1 MRLTEEQFTWFSDQV
16 KNKIIENPEYQS
28 LKNFASKLESDG
40 KLRHLTYSNVFN
52 FNCPN
57 IFTGNTMFYKLND
70 CILTGWLDAKD
81 VNKVLWQE
89 VDCKQI
95 TPSVQALINFFSTVY
110 FTTATQYLMIMSA
123 VNKFMKEQNL
133 ILGDSSLDVGLELL
147 SKGYKVP
154 YVEVAFRYFKDPVN
168 RTGLE
173 DSIEFEFELRPFN
186 LNPMVSSQ
194 NHLNSYN
201 NVLQDASMPVKDGV
215 SIVNA
220 FSVRKHGNKNQIG
233 QNVPMDKLWP
243 MIDACSSVVR

>member
-16 KNKIIENPEYQS
+16 KNKIINNPEYQS

-40 KLRHLTYSNVFN
+40 KLRHLSYSNVFYLD
-52 FNCPN
+52 CPN
-57 IFTGNTMFYKLND
+57 IFTGNTMFYHISGCL
-70 CILTGWLDAKD
+70 LTGELDSRE
-81 VNKVLWQE
+81 VNKALWQE
-89 VDCKQI
+89 IDCKQI
-95 TPSVQALINFFSTVY
+95 TPSIQALINFFSTVY

-133 ILGDSSLDVGLELL
+133 ILGDSSLDVGLEHRAT
-147 SKGYKVP
+147 GYKIP

-186 LNPMVSSQ
+186 LNPIVSSQ

-201 NVLQDASMPVKDGV
+201 KVLQDASMPVKDGV
-215 SIVNA
+215 SVINA
-220 FSVRKHGNKNQIG
+220 FSVRKRGNKNQIG

-243 MIDACSSVVR
+243 MIDACKTIVK

>member
-57 IFTGNTMFYKLND
+57 IFTGNTMFYKIGD
-70 CILTGWLDAKD
+70 CILVGWAESTD
-81 VNKVLWQE
+81 VNDILSKE
-89 VDCKQI
+89 IDCKHI

-133 ILGDSSLDVGLELL
+133 ILGDSSLDVGLMNMQNGL
-147 SKGYKVP
+147 KVP
-154 YVEVAFRYFKDPVN
+154 YVETAFRYFKDPVN

-173 DSIEFEFELRPFN
+173 DSLEFEFELRPFY
-186 LNPMVSSQ
+186 LSTMGYQ
-194 NHLNSYN
+194 HNHLNMSN
-201 NVLQDASMPVKDGV
+201 NEIQDASMPLKSGI
-215 SIVNA
+215 SIINA
-220 FSVRKHGNKNQIG
+220 FSVRKRGNKNQIG
-233 QNVPMDKLWP
+233 QIIPMDNLWP